1 MGDKRKQRLNP
12 ELHACKENTLS
23 LSYTLGFIF
32 MSLNFREV
40 RAGESSA
47 VQNTCSCRGPGFN
60 PYGGSQSPF
69 TPGPGDLIT
78 SLDLCWEQGHIWCP
92 DIHASETFIHMK
104 QINLRKKLP

>member
-12 ELHACKENTLS
+12 ELRACKENTLS

-47 VQNTCSCRGPGFN
+47 VQSTCSCRGPGFD
-60 PYGGSQSPF
+60 PYGGSQPPL

-78 SLDLCWEQGHIWCP
+78 SLDLCWEQGRIWCP
-92 DIHASETFIHMK
+92 DIHASETLIHMK
-104 QINLRKKLP
+104 

>member
-47 VQNTCSCRGPGFN
+47 VQSTCSCRGPGFN
-60 PYGGSQSPF
+60 PYGSSQPPF

-78 SLDLCWEQGHIWCP
+78 SLDLCWEQGRIWCP
-92 DIHASETFIHMK
+92 DIHASETLIHMK
-104 QINLRKKLP
+104 